1 MSVVLSQAEKEL
13 NIKNGF
19 ALYRKER
26 ALIFSRVACFL
37 ISALVP
43 LFALLDYFVNPA
55 YLKELLIIRA
65 ACTSVVVALFI
76 FSFTHKAE
84 KYGISIEAVAFLCV
98 GFSIS
103 LMIRFVGGYKSTYY
117 AGLNLVFLAMAVLVP
132 WGIKYTLIICL
143 AIYASYIIPI
153 FLYDEVKNIGML
165 INNNMFLLSAMV
177 IAVVGTYFT
186 SRLHFKE
193 FMARFKLKQA
203 RDDLKELDRLKNQ
216 LFSRVSHELRTP
228 LTNIILPIQNVL
240 AERGE
245 TLVPEN
251 RNEKKAILNN
261 AYKLMKR
268 INEILDIS
276 KVEAGKMEIKVDSSN
291 LNSILEDIIAAALAG
306 AKGMGINLVF
316 EPASRLS
323 EIYVDT
329 EKVEKVFSNLI
340 SNALKFTDRGGT
352 VNVKTQESEN
362 YIEVSVSDTGIGI
375 SREDIP
381 YIFDRFH
388 QVDGSSSR
396 KYEGTGLGLCLVKE
410 FVNLHH
416 GSVGVTSELSKG
428 SIFTVKLLKGK
439 DHFTTEQ
446 IDKRPEFEMSD
457 GSVERRRGNRREEER
472 REDDRRK
479 TEREDGETI
488 GLLQVQLS
496 DLEQGA
502 GYSAEEG
509 KGEVSDNK
517 ERKSILVVEDNKDLS
532 GNIARSLNKFYNV
545 SVAYNG
551 RQGLDKVRHKIPDL
565 VISDVMMPEMDGNEL
580 CEKIKSNEQT
590 QHVPVI
596 LLTARATVEDK
607 IIGLKHG
614 ADQYVAKPFNSNE
627 LRAVT
632 DSLLTKRE
640 LQARL
645 NKSNL
650 ELKKTL
656 HRLEEAQVQL
666 VHTARLE
673 SASQLAAGVAHEIKN
688 NIYCLRAGLDGIGKR
703 LFMLSEGK
711 LDIKDAY
718 KSLVKALDT
727 NDNAIEHSL
736 FIINSLLDFSSKNKE
751 GMAFCDLNKGIDNTV
766 NIVLPTIKDKITV
779 CKEYG
784 KLTKI
789 ECKIE
794 EINQVIM
801 NMLINGCQAMKHKG
815 TIWIKTS
822 QKEDKVLITVAD
834 DGPGIPMEHLDK
846 IFTPFF
852 STKKEGHNT
861 GLGLS
866 ICYNIIRSHYG
877 TIDVK
882 SIPDKGTEFSMILP
896 VKQPK

>member
-1 MSVVLSQAEKEL
+1 MMA
-13 NIKNGF
+13 
-19 ALYRKER
+19 
-26 ALIFSRVACFL
+26 
-37 ISALVP
+37 
-43 LFALLDYFVNPA
+43 
-55 YLKELLIIRA
+55 
-65 ACTSVVVALFI
+65 
-76 FSFTHKAE
+76 FT
-84 KYGISIEAVAFLCV
+84 IV

-103 LMIRFVGGYKSTYY
+103 LIIRFAGGYQSPYY
-117 AGLNLVFLAMAVLVP
+117 AGLSLVIIGIAIFVP
-132 WGIKYTLIICL
+132 WGVKETSILCFLI
-143 AIYASYIIPI
+143 YSSYILPI
-153 FLYDEVKNIGML
+153 ILYDNITDIGIL
-165 INNNMFLLSAMV
+165 INNNIFLLSTIT
-177 IAVVGTYFT
+177 IAIVCTHFT
-186 SRLHFKE
+186 SRARLRE
-193 FMARFKLKQA
+193 FIARHDLEKTRDELKKL
-203 RDDLKELDRLKNQ
+203 DTLKNQ

-276 KVEAGKMEIKVDSSN
+276 KVEAGKMEIKVNSN
-291 LNSILEDIIAAALAG
+291 NVHSILKDIIAAALEAS
-306 AKGMGINLVF
+306 KGMEINLAF

-329 EKVEKVFSNLI
+329 EKMEKVFSNLI
-340 SNALKFTDRGGT
+340 SNALKFTDRGG
-352 VNVKTQESEN
+352 VVKVKTQESEN
-362 YIEVSVSDTGIGI
+362 YIEVSISDTGIGI

-381 YIFDRFH
+381 YIFDKFH

-410 FVNLHH
+410 FVDLHH
-416 GSVGVTSELSKG
+416 GSVSVTSELGKG
-428 SIFTVKLLKGK
+428 STFTVQLLKGE
-439 DHFTTEQ
+439 DHFTKEQ
-446 IDKRPEFEMSD
+446 IDKNPEFEVSD
-457 GSVERRRGNRREEER
+457 RSVERRRGDRREEER
-472 REDDRRK
+472 REGNRQK
-479 TEREDGETI
+479 TEEEDGETI
-488 GLLQVQLS
+488 GLLQIQLS
-496 DLEQGA
+496 DLEQGMR
-502 GYSAEEG
+502 YFAEEE

-517 ERKSILVVEDNKDLS
+517 GRKSILVVEDNKYLA

-545 SVAYNG
+545 SIAYNG
-551 RQGLDKVRHKIPDL
+551 KQGLDKVRHKIPDL

-596 LLTARATVEDK
+596 LLTAKATVEDK

-640 LQARL
+640 LQVRL

-718 KSLVKALDT
+718 KSLVKALNT
-727 NDNAIEHSL
+727 NDKAIKHSL

-779 CKEYG
+779 RKEYG
-784 KLTKI
+784 KLAKT

-801 NMLINGCQAMKHKG
+801 NMLINGYQAMKHKG

-834 DGPGIPMEHLDK
+834 DGPGIPMEHFDK

-882 SIPDKGTEFSMILP
+882 SIPDKGTEFSIILP

>member
-1 MSVVLSQAEKEL
+1 MESKAREEYKDYRDEQAV
-13 NIKNGF
+13 GV
-19 ALYRKER
+19 A
-26 ALIFSRVACFL
+26 RVACVLTVIFVL
-37 ISALVP
+37 LFSLV
-43 LFALLDYFVNPA
+43 DYFA
-55 YLKELLIIRA
+55 YPIYFKKLLIIRV
-65 ACTSVVVALFI
+65 ACTSSVFI
-76 FSFTHKAE
+76 LLLLTCSNYFKRYSSFVE
-84 KYGISIEAVAFLCV
+84 MIAFLAT
-98 GFSIS
+98 GFAIA
-103 LMIRFVGGYKSTYY
+103 LMIRVVGGYKTPYY
-117 AGLNLVFLAMAVLVP
+117 AGLNLVFIAIATFGP
-132 WGIKYTLIICL
+132 WGIGTSLILCFFV
-143 AIYASYIIPI
+143 YFSYIVPV
-153 FLYDEVKNIGML
+153 FLYDKIDDIGIL
-165 INNNMFLLSAMV
+165 INNNIFLLSTMT
-177 IAVVGTYFT
+177 IAIVFNYFL
-186 SRLHFKE
+186 SRARLSE
-193 FMARFKLKQA
+193 FIARFNLKQA
-203 RDDLKELDRLKNQ
+203 RDELKKLDTLKNQ

-276 KVEAGKMEIKVDSSN
+276 KVEAGKMEIKVNSN
-291 LNSILEDIIAAALAG
+291 NVHSILKDIIAAALEAS
-306 AKGMGINLVF
+306 KGMEINLAF

-329 EKVEKVFSNLI
+329 EKMEKVFSNLI
-340 SNALKFTDRGGT
+340 SNALKFTDRGG
-352 VNVKTQESEN
+352 VVKVKTQESEN
-362 YIEVSVSDTGIGI
+362 YIEVSISDTGIGI

-381 YIFDRFH
+381 YIFDKFH

-410 FVNLHH
+410 FVDLHH
-416 GSVGVTSELSKG
+416 GSVSVTSELGKG
-428 SIFTVKLLKGK
+428 STFTVQLLKGE
-439 DHFTTEQ
+439 DHFTKEQ
-446 IDKRPEFEMSD
+446 IDKNPEFEVSD
-457 GSVERRRGNRREEER
+457 RSVERRRGDRREEER
-472 REDDRRK
+472 REGNRRE
-479 TEREDGETI
+479 TEEEDGETI
-488 GLLQVQLS
+488 GLLQIQLS
-496 DLEQGA
+496 DLEQGMR
-502 GYSAEEG
+502 YFAEEE

-517 ERKSILVVEDNKDLS
+517 GRKSILVVEDNKYLA

-545 SVAYNG
+545 SIAYNG
-551 RQGLDKVRHKIPDL
+551 KQGLDKVRHKIPDL

-596 LLTARATVEDK
+596 LLTAKATVEDK

-640 LQARL
+640 LQVRL

-711 LDIKDAY
+711 LDIKNAY
-718 KSLVKALDT
+718 KSLVKALNT
-727 NDNAIEHSL
+727 NDKAIKHSL

-779 CKEYG
+779 RKEYG
-784 KLTKI
+784 KLAKI

-801 NMLINGCQAMKHKG
+801 NMLINGYQAMKHKG

-834 DGPGIPMEHLDK
+834 DGPGIPMEHFDK

-882 SIPDKGTEFSMILP
+882 SIPDKGTEFSIILP

>member
-1 MSVVLSQAEKEL
+1 MNISLSELGKNQEVGEAYITYKKEKALVLAK
-13 NIKNGF
+13 
-19 ALYRKER
+19 
-26 ALIFSRVACFL
+26 VACFL
-37 ISALVP
+37 IFTLVP
-43 LFALLDYFVNPA
+43 LFAFLDYFVNPQ
-55 YLKELLIIRA
+55 YFKELLIIRVV
-65 ACTSVVVALFI
+65 CSVSTIVLFI
-76 FSFTHKAE
+76 LTFASKGRH
-84 KYGISIEAVAFLCV
+84 YGLVIEMAAFLIV
-98 GFSIS
+98 GLSIS
-103 LMIRFVGGYKSTYY
+103 FMVRFVGGYESPYY
-117 AGLNLVFLAMAVLVP
+117 AGLNLVFLGIAILVP
-132 WGIKYTLIICL
+132 WGIRESLILCCV
-143 AIYASYIIPI
+143 IYASYILPI
-153 FLYDEVKNIGML
+153 IFYDQITDVGLL
-165 INNNMFLLSAMV
+165 INNNFFILSTIT
-177 IAVVGTYFT
+177 IAVTSNYFA

-193 FMARFKLKQA
+193 FMARFNLKQA
-203 RDDLKELDRLKNQ
+203 RDELKKLDTLKNQ
-216 LFSRVSHELRTP
+216 LFFRVSHELRTP

-245 TLVPEN
+245 TLVPES

-276 KVEAGKMEIKVDSSN
+276 KVEAGKMEIKVGLRD

-306 AKGMGINLVF
+306 SKGMGINLVF
-316 EPASRLS
+316 EPASRIS
-323 EIYVDT
+323 NVYVDT
-329 EKVEKVFSNLI
+329 EKMEKVFSNLI

-352 VNVKTQESEN
+352 VKVKTQESEN
-362 YIEVSVSDTGIGI
+362 YIEVSISDTGIGI
-375 SREDIP
+375 SMEDIS

-410 FVNLHH
+410 FVSLHH
-416 GSVGVTSELSKG
+416 GAVRVTSELGKG
-428 SIFTVKLLKGK
+428 SIFTVQLLKGK
-439 DHFTTEQ
+439 DHFKTEQ

-457 GSVERRRGNRREEER
+457 GFVERRHEDRREEER
-472 REDDRRK
+472 REDNRRK
-479 TEREDGETI
+479 TEEEDGETI

-496 DLEQGA
+496 DLEQGT
-502 GYSAEEG
+502 GHFAEEE

-517 ERKSILVVEDNKDLS
+517 GRKSVLVVEDNKYLA

-545 SVAYNG
+545 SIAYNG
-551 RQGLDKVRHKIPDL
+551 RQGLEKVRHKIPDL
-565 VISDVMMPEMDGNEL
+565 IISDVMMPEMDGNEL

-596 LLTARATVEDK
+596 LLTAKATVEDK

-614 ADQYVAKPFNSNE
+614 ADQYVVKPFNANE

-640 LQARL
+640 LQVRL

-656 HRLEEAQVQL
+656 HKLEEAQVQL

-688 NIYCLRAGLDGIGKR
+688 NIYCVRAGLDGISKR

-711 LDIKDAY
+711 LDIKDTY
-718 KSLVKALDT
+718 ESLVKALNT
-727 NDNAIEHSL
+727 NDKAIEHSL
-736 FIINSLLDFSSKNKE
+736 FIVNSLLDFSGKNKE
-751 GMAFCDLNKGIDNTV
+751 GMAFCDLNKGIDNTI

-784 KLTKI
+784 KLAKI
-789 ECKIE
+789 ECRME

-801 NMLINGCQAMKHKG
+801 NMLINGYQAMKHKG

-822 QKEDKVLITVAD
+822 QKEDKALITVAD
-834 DGPGIPMEHLDK
+834 DGPGIPIEHFDK

-852 STKKEGHNT
+852 SSKKEGHNT

-882 SIPDKGTEFSMILP
+882 NIPDKGTAFTIILP